1 MLIKQVREVQLE
13 CPQCRNQL
21 RVVESDLYAAWLW
34 CRKCQLVVEWA
45 DAVIGSQRKRPHR
58 SRWGRLLNRSAG

>member
-1 MLIKQVREVQLE
+1 MLKTQVREVQLE

-34 CRKCQLVVEWA
+34 CLKCQLVVEWA
-45 DAVIGSQRKRPHR
+45 DVVIGSQRKRPHR
-58 SRWGRLLNRSAG
+58 SPVGRLMARSAG